1 MKRTYG
7 RKNSRRARPD
17 SPDVE
22 VVLSPPRKRP
32 RIEVE
37 IVQPP
42 SSAHLS
48 PPKVTSPIRRSTT
61 MPDVGSI
68 SSTPSNVRTPTKPAR
83 DLSTLFSASPH
94 RTPNSPGRSLGVV
107 KRMLSRSRTESSIDH
122 NAGHN
127 ICSLTPSSNTLP
139 VHSSPPKIA
148 SSRSP
153 SPTQSKPL
161 LTKHTRTYT
170 GASRSYRIVLPAAD
184 LAEPDDTRESYADL
198 RSRWGVDNSE
208 DDPRPFD
215 DDTRTLKR
223 TSSVGSRVLANGM
236 MNDLKSITELRSKGE
251 SRRFLDEVGYLFEGI
266 ESGCAIALRRASV
279 LEIVTKLCDPEF
291 NRRAKTSDFYARTWD
306 VFVKAREDGTDKILD
321 ATLSFFAFLSTR
333 DPQTISELA
342 HKPELVPTLLDILR
356 SLTPTSDMK
365 SDGLNQGTSCKITS
379 RTSPTEFVLGIH
391 QCDHPLT
398 NYPGLKKDILA
409 LALSGVDATGLRA
422 SGIIRTDV
430 APVSKFRGGCQ
441 K

>member
-1 MKRTYG
+1 MKKTYG
-7 RKNSRRARPD
+7 RKNSRRVRPD
-17 SPDVE
+17 TPDVE

-42 SSAHLS
+42 SSAHLL
-48 PPKVTSPIRRSTT
+48 PPKVTSPVRRSTT
-61 MPDVGSI
+61 IPDVGSI
-68 SSTPSNVRTPTKPAR
+68 SSTPSKIRTPTKPAR

-94 RTPNSPGRSLGVV
+94 RTPNTPGRSVGVV
-107 KRMLSRSRTESSIDH
+107 KRMLSRSRTESFIDN

-127 ICSLTPSSNTLP
+127 VRSVTPSSNTLP
-139 VHSSPPKIA
+139 VYSSPPKIA
-148 SSRSP
+148 PSRSP
-153 SPTQSKPL
+153 SPTQSKHI
-161 LTKHTRTYT
+161 LTKHTRTYA
-170 GASRSYRIVLPAAD
+170 GASRSYRIALPAAD

-215 DDTRTLKR
+215 NDTRTLKK

-291 NRRAKTSDFYARTWD
+291 NRRAKTSDFYARAWD
-306 VFVKAREDGTDKILD
+306 VFLKARRDGPDKILD
-321 ATLSFFAFLSTR
+321 ATLSFFVFLSTR
-333 DPQTISELA
+333 DPQTLSELA

-356 SLTPTSDMK
+356 SLTPTSNMN
-365 SDGLNQGTSCKITS
+365 SDGLNQ
-379 RTSPTEFVLGIH
+379 
-391 QCDHPLT
+391 
-398 NYPGLKKDILA
+398 GLKKDILA
-409 LALSGVDATGLRA
+409 LALSGVDAAGLRA
-422 SGIIRTDV
+422 SGIVRTDV
-430 APVSKFRGGCQ
+430 LPGFCVIELAFTSC
-441 K
+441 